1 VNPKAR
7 VQFRVVLIGAI
18 LTLLLISCFLFVK
31 PTLVIEFGAGLSMNF
46 QLYLVLI
53 MLFLIVIYHIFDR
66 PTPDTTKL
74 SLTVDLTL
82 VWLALVIFYPFNPPD
97 PTTATT
103 WPGGALGFF
112 ALIGG
117 LAVCVLW
124 VHWFADEIF

>member
-1 VNPKAR
+1 VNTKAR
-7 VQFRVVLIGAI
+7 VQFRVVVIGAI
-18 LTLLLISCFLFVK
+18 LTLLLIACFLFVK
-31 PTLVIEFGAGLSMNF
+31 PTLVIEFGGGINFNF
-46 QLYLVLI
+46 QLYLAI
-53 MLFLIVIYHIFDR
+53 IALFLIVIYHIFDR

-82 VWLALVIFYPFNPPD
+82 VWLSLVIFYPFNPPD

-103 WPGGALGFF
+103 YPGGALGFF

-124 VHWFADEIF
+124 VHFFADEIF